1 MLTSQSLLE
10 IIHARRS
17 HRSYERAPL
26 PAGLLEQFRGRI
38 GSPVKAP
45 FGHTVRL
52 GLISVAEA
60 ESRELKLGTY
70 GVIRG
75 AQTFLLG
82 AVEDGPGALED
93 FGFVFEKAILEA
105 TGLRLGTCWLG
116 GTFNRGAF
124 ADALGL
130 KAGEVMPAVSPVGVP
145 TDRRSLIDRTFRW
158 AAGSNDR
165 KPWAELFFNG
175 DFQTPLT
182 EVRAEK
188 FTPVLEAVRRAP
200 SASNKQPWRILRTA
214 QDGTFHLFLQRTPGY
229 KRLPVDLQRVD
240 LGIALCHFELA
251 ARELA
256 LAGSWRSA
264 PPAAPP
270 PARTEYVLSWTGAT
284 DQDTRV

>member
-1 MLTSQSLLE
+1 MSDSPNFLE
-10 IIHARRS
+10 LIQIRRS
-17 HRSYERAPL
+17 YRSYERAPL
-26 PAGLLEQFRGRI
+26 AADLLIQLKERI
-38 GSPVKAP
+38 GKPVNAP
-45 FGHTVRL
+45 FGHPVRL
-52 GLISVAEA
+52 GLISVPEA
-60 ESRELKLGTY
+60 ESKDLKLGTY

-82 AVEDGPGALED
+82 AVEAGPGALED
-93 FGFVFEKAILEA
+93 FGFVFERAILEV

-145 TDRRSLIDRTFRW
+145 TDRRSLLDRTFRW

-182 EVRAEK
+182 EARAER

-200 SASNKQPWRILRTA
+200 SASNKQPWRILRTP
-214 QDGTFHLFLQRTPGY
+214 QDGAFHLFLQRTPGY

-251 ARELA
+251 TRGLSSP
-256 LAGSWRSA
+256 GSWKNA
-264 PPAAPP
+264 PTAGPL
-270 PARTEYVLSWTGAT
+270 PARTEYVLSWM
-284 DQDTRV
+284 